1 MSKDRKP
8 ILTRRDFVRGTA
20 GSVLAASVL
29 GPSKLLRAQD
39 AENSEG
45 EQAAEPPAEPAP
57 TRSRVVVVREEA
69 VQDSSKTI
77 DQDVL
82 SAMLATAVT
91 QVTGAAT
98 AAEAWASLYTVEDV
112 VAVIKSDFMAHT
124 HGELLQLVL
133 ASLSSLGIPKANI
146 LDAQRKNAM
155 VERSTAMLNIPAL
168 KAHWLTGIGT
178 VLKNYI
184 MFSGKPADYH
194 KDDSAKLA
202 EIWQMDHVAG
212 KTKLTIVDALRPMCS
227 KGPQPDP
234 RYKWNY
240 NGLVVGTD
248 PVAVE
253 AVCLK
258 ILDNKREA
266 IRGEPWPISPP
277 AVCIEA
283 ADTTYGLGI
292 SDLDRIDIEVVGWE
306 ADALV

>member
-1 MSKDRKP
+1 MSNGRRP

-29 GPSKLLRAQD
+29 GPSKLLRAEGD
-39 AENSEG
+39 ESEP
-45 EQAAEPPAEPAP
+45 AAEPPPETTPS
-57 TRSRVVVVREEA
+57 RSRVVVVREEA
-69 VQDSSKTI
+69 VQDSGKNI
-77 DQDVL
+77 DIEVL
-82 SAMLATAVT
+82 TAMLATAVT
-91 QVTGAAT
+91 KVTGTAS
-98 AAEAWASLYTVEDV
+98 AAEAWATLYKPEDV
-112 VAVIKSDFMAHT
+112 VAVIKSDFMAST

-133 ASLSSLGIPKANI
+133 ASLASRGIPKDNI
-146 LDAQRKNAM
+146 LDAQKDNPA
-155 VERSTAMLNIPAL
+155 VERSTAMLCIPAL

-184 MFSGKPADYH
+184 MFSGHPAQYH
-194 KDDSAKLA
+194 KEDSAKLA

-253 AVCLK
+253 AVCLR
-258 ILDNKREA
+258 ILENKREA
-266 IRGEPWPISPP
+266 IREEPWPISPP

-292 SDLDRIDIEVVGWE
+292 SDLDRIDIDLIGWDT
-306 ADALV
+306 DALV